1 MRSAFTIPHVTEW
14 TEVDV
19 TRSVKL
25 VRRLRET
32 PGFQQ
37 TRVGP
42 LLLVARAVV
51 AMAVDRARGQRRL
64 GRGDAA
70 RSSTRST

>member
-37 TRVGP
+37 ARVGP

-51 AMAVDRARGQRRL
+51 AMASIVPEVNAVWDEDG
-64 GRGDAA
+64 AA